1 MCENLKLALAVYNKA
16 KPYIKNFRTSIDVG
30 CRDGHFSIPMSKDF
44 QKVRSF
50 DYRPGKW
57 NKPQNKPKNLKYFNC
72 ALGDVRKL
80 VKAFNGVIT
89 KHREGIKGKI
99 ITQKTLDSFNF
110 EDVDYI
116 KVDVEGHE
124 LKVLKG
130 AENTI
135 KKYYPTITVE
145 ENGSAEIW
153 KKGVKDEAL
162 NYLKE
167 LGYEIVDVV
176 GHDYIM
182 VKND

>member
-1 MCENLKLALAVYNKA
+1 MKNHQLNLIVYNISKS
-16 KPYIKNFRTSIDVG
+16 YIKNFRTSIDVG
-30 CRDGHFSIPMSKDF
+30 CRDGNFSIPMSKDF

-50 DYRPGKW
+50 DYRPRKW
-57 NKPQNKPKNLKYFNC
+57 NKPENKPKNLKYFNC
-72 ALGDVRKL
+72 ALGDVSEL
-80 VKAFNGVIT
+80 VKSFNGVIT

-99 ITQKTLDSFNF
+99 IAQKTLDSFNF
-110 EDVDYI
+110 ENVDYI

-130 AENTI
+130 AEKTI

-162 NYLKE
+162 NYLKQ
-167 LGYEIVDVV
+167 LGYVIVDKV
-176 GHDYIM
+176 GQDYIM
-182 VKND
+182 VKK